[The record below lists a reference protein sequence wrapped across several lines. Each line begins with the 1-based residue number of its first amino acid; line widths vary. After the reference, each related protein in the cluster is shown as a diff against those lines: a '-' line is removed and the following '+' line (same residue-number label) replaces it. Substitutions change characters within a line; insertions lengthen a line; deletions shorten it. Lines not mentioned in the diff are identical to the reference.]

1 MGLSK
6 PIGLAQTLIKST
18 KAMKK
23 RTKMI
28 ILAVVGLQIIFI
40 AGLLVLPAA
49 VQAVPGRYRV
59 ALSERNPFLSDVAE
73 GVIDAVAP
81 VATALPAP
89 SAGEREDEVDIANLL
104 SSASESSGRAKE
116 VLSEATAEPVDIQE
130 TEATPIPAAE
140 SSTETEEAVPTAE
153 PTALPTQTP
162 TPAATATPEPI
173 PASHTLDGIVRIQQT
188 FNNCGPANLTQVLN
202 YYGDEIT
209 QAEVAEYLKP
219 NPEDRNVS
227 PWQIAD
233 YVNEQTPG
241 LNAIARSG
249 GNIEMIKRFIAAGYP
264 VVIEKGYE
272 LPDSGWWGHYLTIFG
287 YDDTTEEFF
296 AEDTY
301 LAPTDGA
308 GTKVSYDEIEKFWQ
322 EFNYTFYV
330 VYEPQQENEVAAI
343 LGPVM
348 FDDFAMWQNAAE
360 LAETETQNN
369 PEDAIAWYNL
379 GTALTRMGGLTGETQ
394 YYQGGAQAFDKAR
407 EIGLPPRMLWYQFQ
421 PYLAYLKL
429 QRYQDIV
436 DLADATLETQG
447 GRNVE
452 ETFWYK
458 GHALAFLG
466 DTSGAREAYQ
476 EALRVNENFYPAQW
490 SLDALNQ

>member
-1 MGLSK
+1 MSK
-6 PIGLAQTLIKST
+6 RAKI
-18 KAMKK
+18 
-23 RTKMI
+23 I
-28 ILAVVGLQIIFI
+28 ILAITGLQILLII
-40 AGLLVLPAA
+40 GLLALPTA

-59 ALSERNPFLSDVAE
+59 ALAERNPFLSDITE

-89 SAGEREDEVDIANLL
+89 ARTNQGEEISIASLIAEVETTAQPTQAAVEPTSAAV
-104 SSASESSGRAKE
+104 
-116 VLSEATAEPVDIQE
+116 
-130 TEATPIPAAE
+130 ATPVPELGDESAPEASAASAADEPAPP
-140 SSTETEEAVPTAE
+140 TMTPVPQPTATSA
-153 PTALPTQTP
+153 PVPD
-162 TPAATATPEPI
+162 
-173 PASHTLDGIVRIQQT
+173 SHVLEGIGAIQQT

-202 YYGDEIT
+202 YLGNETT
-209 QAEVAEYLKP
+209 QVQVAEYLKP

-249 GNIEMIKRFIAAGYP
+249 GTLEMIKRFVAAGYP
-264 VVIEKGYE
+264 VVVEKGYE
-272 LPDSGWWGHYLTIFG
+272 LPESGWWGHYLTIYG
-287 YDDTTEEFF
+287 YDDAREEFYTQ
-296 AEDTY
+296 DSY
-301 LAPTDGA
+301 LGPFDGSGSTA
-308 GTKVSYDEIEKFWQ
+308 SYDEIEEYWQ
-322 EFNYTFYV
+322 QFNYTFYV
-330 VYEPQQENEVAAI
+330 VYEPVQEDEVAAI
-343 LGPVM
+343 LGPDM

-360 LAETETQNN
+360 LAEAETQEN
-369 PEDAIAWYNL
+369 PDDAIAWFNL
-379 GTALTRMGGLTGETQ
+379 GTALTRMGGLTGETK
-394 YYQGGAQAFDKAR
+394 YYQGGAQAFDQAR
-407 EIGLPPRMLWYQFQ
+407 ELGLPPRMLWYQFQ

-452 ETFWYK
+452 ETYWYK

-466 DTSGAREAYQ
+466 DTFGASEAYK

-490 SLDALNQ
+490 SLDALN